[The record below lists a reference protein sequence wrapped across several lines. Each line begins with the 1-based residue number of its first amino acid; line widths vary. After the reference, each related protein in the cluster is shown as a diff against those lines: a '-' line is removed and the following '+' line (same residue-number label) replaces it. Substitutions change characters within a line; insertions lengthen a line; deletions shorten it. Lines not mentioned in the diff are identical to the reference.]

1 VCGQGRLGDARNAVA
16 IAPYLK
22 TVGVIPASG
31 ASRRMGQPKAALKLN
46 GRSFIQRVV
55 DALRDGGCDEVMVVV
70 PEHDDAIGFA
80 ARETGARLLV
90 NTNPGEGPI
99 TSLRLAIESLPDDVE
114 AIAWLPLDYAMV
126 DARIVRTL
134 LGIATADAAPLVI
147 PLHEYSVDG
156 TPREKRGHP
165 AIFARA
171 LFAELADPAL
181 EGGARAVVHHHLAS
195 AALWRVRDP
204 RVVTDIDTPEQYA
217 AVIAGQMQ
225 YTDETATGSKE
236 RRT

>member
-1 VCGQGRLGDARNAVA
+1 MANH
-16 IAPYLK
+16 PYLK
-22 TVGVIPASG
+22 TVGVVPASG
-31 ASRRMGQPKAALKLN
+31 ASRRMGQPKAALELK
-46 GRSFIQRVV
+46 GRSFIQLVV
-55 DALRDGGCDEVMVVV
+55 DALSGGGCDEVIVVV
-70 PEHDDAIGFA
+70 PEHEGSIESA

-90 NTNPGEGPI
+90 NSNPGEGPI

-114 AIAWLPLDYAMV
+114 AVAWLPLDYPLV
-126 DARIVRTL
+126 DASIVRTL
-134 LGIATADAAPLVI
+134 LGIAAAEAAPLVI

-156 TPREKRGHP
+156 NPREKRGHP
-165 AIFARA
+165 AIFTRA

-217 AVIAGQMQ
+217 AVMVGQMQ
-225 YTDETATGSKE
+225 YSDETTGLGTE
-236 RRT
+236 RPR